1 MRRREYV
8 HPHKRKHISNRHLAD
23 RYFYAGEH
31 DTVTRI
37 SLTQY
42 NADTLHTREIKTN
55 ETSFKK
61 FVDGNS
67 INWFQVSG
75 LTDSEAV
82 TRIVNE
88 FGMHNLDA
96 KDILTPQHVVK
107 IEEYDKHMLIV
118 LNSSYYDTNMEINS
132 EHISILITGNVV
144 ISFTESNNPVFENAY
159 KAIESNMLNI
169 RRKNSG
175 LLLAFLLNT
184 IIANL
189 VESASKVEEMLE
201 DIEETLLDIKNDQGN
216 MGLLIQQRRKE
227 YMVIRK
233 NSQPLKEQFAKLE
246 ITKLP
251 QLLSEVQ
258 RRISIIN
265 QKEAFNTNEETKT
278 LINEAMM
285 DIEFTFSKIGQEEM
299 RLISGGVELK
309 EKWQRTISSFTQNFD
324 QDDPEFI
331 SLREAFMERF
341 KEHGFV
347 IDTIAKF
354 NEETQA
360 LDEIIGRLQD
370 LQKRNNVLL
379 KKYKGDEKFAR
390 VHKRIREVNKQRED
404 KGQKPM
410 FSFLDEEIAAIL
422 NIIKEDVDAKVYDRN
437 DILKKDAYFGRTVMA
452 LINGCLF
459 HFPQI
464 KPEMED
470 YKFIQTRI
478 SQQYI
483 NQYNATYGIA

>member
-144 ISFTESNNPVFENAY
+144 ISFTESNNSVFENAY

-201 DIEETLLDIKNDQGN
+201 DIEDDQGN

-233 NSQPLKEQFAKLE
+233 NSQPLKEQFAKL
-246 ITKLP
+246 L
-251 QLLSEVQ
+251 
-258 RRISIIN
+258 
-265 QKEAFNTNEETKT
+265 
-278 LINEAMM
+278 
-285 DIEFTFSKIGQEEM
+285 
-299 RLISGGVELK
+299 
-309 EKWQRTISSFTQNFD
+309 RTENGIISSDILPIYNDLSD
-324 QDDPEFI
+324 QLQFI
-331 SLREAFMERF
+331 IQTTESCR
-341 KEHGFV
+341 
-347 IDTIAKF
+347 
-354 NEETQA
+354 
-360 LDEIIGRLQD
+360 EIISSLVDLYISNNDLRMNAIMKRLTIVSTIFIP
-370 LQKRNNVLL
+370 LT
-379 KKYKGDEKFAR
+379 
-390 VHKRIREVNKQRED
+390 
-404 KGQKPM
+404 
-410 FSFLDEEIAAIL
+410 FLAGIWGM
-422 NIIKEDVDAKVYDRN
+422 NFK
-437 DILKKDAYFGRTVMA
+437 MM
-452 LINGCLF
+452 
-459 HFPQI
+459 
-464 KPEMED
+464 PELD
-470 YKFIQTRI
+470 W
-478 SQQYI
+478 QYG
-483 NQYNATYGIA
+483 YGIAWSLMLLTAISTWLYMRKKDWF

>member
-42 NADTLHTREIKTN
+42 NTDTLHTREIKTN

-144 ISFTESNNPVFENAY
+144 ISFTESNNPVFEKAY
-159 KAIESNMLNI
+159 KAIESDMLNI

-233 NSQPLKEQFAKLE
+233 NSQPLKEQFAKLLR
-246 ITKLP
+246 T
-251 QLLSEVQ
+251 
-258 RRISIIN
+258 
-265 QKEAFNTNEETKT
+265 ET
-278 LINEAMM
+278 E
-285 DIEFTFSKIGQEEM
+285 S
-299 RLISGGVELK
+299 
-309 EKWQRTISSFTQNFD
+309 
-324 QDDPEFI
+324 
-331 SLREAFMERF
+331 
-341 KEHGFV
+341 
-347 IDTIAKF
+347 
-354 NEETQA
+354 
-360 LDEIIGRLQD
+360 
-370 LQKRNNVLL
+370 
-379 KKYKGDEKFAR
+379 
-390 VHKRIREVNKQRED
+390 
-404 KGQKPM
+404 
-410 FSFLDEEIAAIL
+410 
-422 NIIKEDVDAKVYDRN
+422 
-437 DILKKDAYFGRTVMA
+437 
-452 LINGCLF
+452 
-459 HFPQI
+459 
-464 KPEMED
+464 
-470 YKFIQTRI
+470 
-478 SQQYI
+478 
-483 NQYNATYGIA
+483 

>member
-1 MRRREYV
+1 MRRKEYV

-42 NADTLHTREIKTN
+42 NADILHTREIKTN

-61 FVDGNS
+61 FVDENS

-233 NSQPLKEQFAKLE
+233 NSQPLKEQFAKLLRTE
-246 ITKLP
+246 NGIISPDIRPSCSSSSRQPRVAGKSYPPWSIYTYPIT
-251 QLLSEVQ
+251 
-258 RRISIIN
+258 IY
-265 QKEAFNTNEETKT
+265 A
-278 LINEAMM
+278 
-285 DIEFTFSKIGQEEM
+285 
-299 RLISGGVELK
+299 
-309 EKWQRTISSFTQNFD
+309 
-324 QDDPEFI
+324 
-331 SLREAFMERF
+331 
-341 KEHGFV
+341 
-347 IDTIAKF
+347 
-354 NEETQA
+354 
-360 LDEIIGRLQD
+360 
-370 LQKRNNVLL
+370 
-379 KKYKGDEKFAR
+379 
-390 VHKRIREVNKQRED
+390 
-404 KGQKPM
+404 
-410 FSFLDEEIAAIL
+410 
-422 NIIKEDVDAKVYDRN
+422 
-437 DILKKDAYFGRTVMA
+437 
-452 LINGCLF
+452 
-459 HFPQI
+459 
-464 KPEMED
+464 
-470 YKFIQTRI
+470 
-478 SQQYI
+478 
-483 NQYNATYGIA
+483 

>member
-8 HPHKRKHISNRHLAD
+8 HSHKRKHISNRHLAT
-23 RYFYAGEH
+23 G
-31 DTVTRI
+31 I
-37 SLTQY
+37 SMPANMIPSLGSASHNTMPISCTHGRSRQMKR
-42 NADTLHTREIKTN
+42 H
-55 ETSFKK
+55 SKK
-61 FVDGNS
+61 FVDENS
-67 INWFQVSG
+67 INWFQISG

-233 NSQPLKEQFAKLE
+233 NSQPLKEQFAKLLRTE
-246 ITKLP
+246 NGIISPDIRPIYNDLSDQLQFIIRQPRVAGKSYPPWSIYTYPIT
-251 QLLSEVQ
+251 
-258 RRISIIN
+258 IY
-265 QKEAFNTNEETKT
+265 A
-278 LINEAMM
+278 
-285 DIEFTFSKIGQEEM
+285 
-299 RLISGGVELK
+299 
-309 EKWQRTISSFTQNFD
+309 
-324 QDDPEFI
+324 
-331 SLREAFMERF
+331 
-341 KEHGFV
+341 
-347 IDTIAKF
+347 
-354 NEETQA
+354 
-360 LDEIIGRLQD
+360 
-370 LQKRNNVLL
+370 
-379 KKYKGDEKFAR
+379 
-390 VHKRIREVNKQRED
+390 
-404 KGQKPM
+404 
-410 FSFLDEEIAAIL
+410 
-422 NIIKEDVDAKVYDRN
+422 
-437 DILKKDAYFGRTVMA
+437 
-452 LINGCLF
+452 
-459 HFPQI
+459 
-464 KPEMED
+464 
-470 YKFIQTRI
+470 
-478 SQQYI
+478 
-483 NQYNATYGIA
+483 

>member
-42 NADTLHTREIKTN
+42 NTDTLHTREIKTN

-144 ISFTESNNPVFENAY
+144 ISFTESNNPVFEKAY
-159 KAIESNMLNI
+159 KAIESDMLNI

-233 NSQPLKEQFAKLE
+233 NSQPLKEQFAKL
-246 ITKLP
+246 L
-251 QLLSEVQ
+251 
-258 RRISIIN
+258 
-265 QKEAFNTNEETKT
+265 
-278 LINEAMM
+278 
-285 DIEFTFSKIGQEEM
+285 
-299 RLISGGVELK
+299 
-309 EKWQRTISSFTQNFD
+309 RTENGIISS
-324 QDDPEFI
+324 
-331 SLREAFMERF
+331 
-341 KEHGFV
+341 
-347 IDTIAKF
+347 
-354 NEETQA
+354 
-360 LDEIIGRLQD
+360 
-370 LQKRNNVLL
+370 
-379 KKYKGDEKFAR
+379 
-390 VHKRIREVNKQRED
+390 
-404 KGQKPM
+404 
-410 FSFLDEEIAAIL
+410 
-422 NIIKEDVDAKVYDRN
+422 
-437 DILKKDAYFGRTVMA
+437 DILPNNDLRMNAIMKRLTIVSTIFIPLTFLAGIWGMNFKMM
-452 LINGCLF
+452 
-459 HFPQI
+459 
-464 KPEMED
+464 PELD
-470 YKFIQTRI
+470 W
-478 SQQYI
+478 QYG
-483 NQYNATYGIA
+483 YGIAWSLMLLTAISTWLYMRKKDWF

>member
-8 HPHKRKHISNRHLAD
+8 HPHKRKHISNRQIAV
-23 RYFYAGEH
+23 RYFYGGEH

-42 NADTLHTREIKTN
+42 NTDTLHTREIKTN
-55 ETSFKK
+55 EKSFKK

-75 LTDSEAV
+75 LTDSEAI

-107 IEEYDKHMLIV
+107 IEEYDRHMLIV

-159 KAIESNMLNI
+159 KALESDMLNI

-189 VESASKVEEMLE
+189 VEAASKVEEMLE

-216 MGLLIQQRRKE
+216 MGQLIPQRRKE

-233 NSQPLKEQFAKLE
+233 NSQPLKVQFVKLLRTENGIISTDILPIYNDLSDQLQFIIQTTESCRE
-246 ITKLP
+246 I
-251 QLLSEVQ
+251 
-258 RRISIIN
+258 
-265 QKEAFNTNEETKT
+265 
-278 LINEAMM
+278 
-285 DIEFTFSKIGQEEM
+285 
-299 RLISGGVELK
+299 
-309 EKWQRTISSFTQNFD
+309 ISSLVDLYISNNDLRMNAIMKRLTIVSTIFIPSSSGWQNRPVVR
-324 QDDPEFI
+324 QSARPE
-331 SLREAFMERF
+331 SL
-341 KEHGFV
+341 HSTV
-347 IDTIAKF
+347 TP
-354 NEETQA
+354 
-360 LDEIIGRLQD
+360 
-370 LQKRNNVLL
+370 L
-379 KKYKGDEKFAR
+379 K
-390 VHKRIREVNKQRED
+390 
-404 KGQKPM
+404 
-410 FSFLDEEIAAIL
+410 
-422 NIIKEDVDAKVYDRN
+422 
-437 DILKKDAYFGRTVMA
+437 
-452 LINGCLF
+452 
-459 HFPQI
+459 
-464 KPEMED
+464 
-470 YKFIQTRI
+470 
-478 SQQYI
+478 
-483 NQYNATYGIA
+483 

>member
-227 YMVIRK
+227 
-233 NSQPLKEQFAKLE
+233 QFAKL
-246 ITKLP
+246 L
-251 QLLSEVQ
+251 
-258 RRISIIN
+258 
-265 QKEAFNTNEETKT
+265 
-278 LINEAMM
+278 
-285 DIEFTFSKIGQEEM
+285 
-299 RLISGGVELK
+299 
-309 EKWQRTISSFTQNFD
+309 RTENGIISSDILPIYNDLSD
-324 QDDPEFI
+324 QLQFI
-331 SLREAFMERF
+331 IQTTESCR
-341 KEHGFV
+341 
-347 IDTIAKF
+347 
-354 NEETQA
+354 
-360 LDEIIGRLQD
+360 EIISSLVDLYISNNDLRMNAIMKRLTIVSTIFIPLTFLAGIWGMNFKMMPELDWQYSVSAFKHAD
-370 LQKRNNVLL
+370 HL
-379 KKYKGDEKFAR
+379 FFI
-390 VHKRIREVNKQRED
+390 RIQERLFCSR
-404 KGQKPM
+404 
-410 FSFLDEEIAAIL
+410 SF
-422 NIIKEDVDAKVYDRN
+422 
-437 DILKKDAYFGRTVMA
+437 RTA
-452 LINGCLF
+452 
-459 HFPQI
+459 
-464 KPEMED
+464 
-470 YKFIQTRI
+470 
-478 SQQYI
+478 
-483 NQYNATYGIA
+483 